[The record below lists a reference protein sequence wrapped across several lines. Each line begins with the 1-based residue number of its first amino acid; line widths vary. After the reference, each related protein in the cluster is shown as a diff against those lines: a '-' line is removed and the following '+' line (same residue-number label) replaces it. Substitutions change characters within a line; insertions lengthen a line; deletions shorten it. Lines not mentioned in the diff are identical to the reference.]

1 MTMTDKQLADRLAMI
16 KEVHEKRKFKTKARK
31 SDIAAK
37 RAVKDYTAM
46 TQPTSK
52 GYDKYDG
59 ENINHWTDASKYA
72 DQYYGDHMR
81 DTIAMD
87 NDWD

>member
-1 MTMTDKQLADRLAMI
+1 MTMTDQQYADRLALI
-16 KEVHEKRKFKTKARK
+16 KEVAAKRNLKAK
-31 SDIAAK
+31 SRASDKRAK

-46 TQPTSK
+46 TNAKSDR
-52 GYDKYDG
+52 YDRYDG

-72 DQYYGDHMR
+72 DQYYGDQMR